1 MYYLQFYFL
10 SIFLSNFIM
19 NKIIGILGFQGA
31 FFEHKNILDQLKVS
45 NLIVKTNKDLQK
57 IDYLIIPGGE
67 STVISKFI
75 NEQNLLMPL
84 KEFILEEK
92 RPVMGT
98 CAGAI
103 LLSKIILDK
112 NDLKPGLI
120 PAIDIVTERNS
131 YGSQINS
138 FIKNIKLDK
147 IGNFNCIFIRA
158 PRFKEINDP
167 ECIILGYDNNNPI
180 IIKKNNILLC
190 TFHPEL
196 EGTKVHE
203 YFINNF

>member
-1 MYYLQFYFL
+1 
-10 SIFLSNFIM
+10 M

-112 NDLKPGLI
+112 NDLNLIGGLTEHKSLCHRFMDLKRLGLREI
-120 PAIDIVTERNS
+120 FKDPA
-131 YGSQINS
+131 
-138 FIKNIKLDK
+138 
-147 IGNFNCIFIRA
+147 NFLN
-158 PRFKEINDP
+158 
-167 ECIILGYDNNNPI
+167 DNNLHLSNGFFQYQLS
-180 IIKKNNILLC
+180 KKKI
-190 TFHPEL
+190 
-196 EGTKVHE
+196 
-203 YFINNF
+203 YFSLFRK

>member
-1 MYYLQFYFL
+1 
-10 SIFLSNFIM
+10 M

-31 FFEHKNILDQLKVS
+31 FFEHKNILDQLKIS
-45 NLIVKTNKDLQK
+45 NLIVKTNDDLKK

-67 STVISKFI
+67 STVMTKFI
-75 NEQNLLMPL
+75 IQQDLLKPL
-84 KEFILEEK
+84 KQFILKDK

-112 NDLKPGLI
+112 NDLKIGLI
-120 PAIDIVTERNS
+120 PGIDVVTERNS
-131 YGSQINS
+131 YGSQIDS

-158 PRFKEINDP
+158 PKFKEIYDS
-167 ECIILGYDNNNPI
+167 ECKILGYDNGNPI
-180 IIKKNNILLC
+180 MIKKNNILLC

-196 EGTKVHE
+196 ENTQVHE
-203 YFINNF
+203 YFINNFSA

>member
-1 MYYLQFYFL
+1 M
-10 SIFLSNFIM
+10 
-19 NKIIGILGFQGA
+19 KIVGILGFQGA
-31 FFEHKNILDQLKVS
+31 FFEHKKILDHLEI
-45 NLIVKTNKDLQK
+45 NNFIVKSSNDLK
-57 IDYLIIPGGE
+57 NVNSLIIPGGE

-75 NEQNLLMPL
+75 IKQGLLNEL
-84 KEFILEEK
+84 KEYILEKK

-103 LLSKIILDK
+103 LLSKMILDK
-112 NDLKPGLI
+112 NELKQGLI

-131 YGSQINS
+131 YGSQIHS
-138 FIKNIKLDK
+138 FIKNIKFNK

-158 PRFKEINDP
+158 PQFKQINDSNC
-167 ECIILGYDNNNPI
+167 EILGYDNDNPI
-180 IIKKNNILLC
+180 MIRKNNILLC

-196 EGTKVHE
+196 ENTQIHE

>member
-1 MYYLQFYFL
+1 M
-10 SIFLSNFIM
+10 
-19 NKIIGILGFQGA
+19 KIIGILGFQGA
-31 FFEHKNILDQLKVS
+31 FYEHKKILDQLKVT
-45 NLIVKTNKDLQK
+45 NFIVKTSNDLK
-57 IDYLIIPGGE
+57 NVNSLIIPGGE

-75 NEQNLLMPL
+75 IKQNLLDEL
-84 KEFILEEK
+84 KNFILEKK

-103 LLSKIILDK
+103 LLSKMIFDK
-112 NDLKPGLI
+112 NELKQGLI

-131 YGSQINS
+131 YGSQIHS
-138 FIKNIKLDK
+138 FIKNIKLNK

-158 PRFKEINDP
+158 PQFKQINDSSC
-167 ECIILGYDNNNPI
+167 EILGYDNNNPI
-180 IIKKNNILLC
+180 MIRKDNILLC

-196 EGTKVHE
+196 EDIKIHE

>member
-1 MYYLQFYFL
+1 
-10 SIFLSNFIM
+10 M

-45 NLIVKTNKDLQK
+45 NLIVKTNDDLKK

-67 STVISKFI
+67 STVMTKFI
-75 NEQNLLMPL
+75 IQQDLLKPL
-84 KEFILEEK
+84 KQFILKDK

-112 NDLKPGLI
+112 NDLKMGLI
-120 PAIDIVTERNS
+120 SGIVVVTERNS
-131 YGSQINS
+131 YGSQIDS

-158 PRFKEINDP
+158 PKFKEIYDS
-167 ECIILGYDNNNPI
+167 ECKILGYDNGNPI
-180 IIKKNNILLC
+180 MIKKNNILLC
-190 TFHPEL
+190 TFHHEW
-196 EGTKVHE
+196 EKSKIHE
-203 YFINNF
+203 YFINCF